1 MKWKTYAGLNHN
13 NRFQYDSWN
22 VFCLRIWHYNWHD
35 ISRLPAINIFRK
47 WHCFHQLWN
56 KNLWWF
62 LNHNF
67 SIWLMKCV
75 LFENRAQL
83 LKRAKP
89 TFQTSFSNFCTT
101 DYFTWTST
109 QLFFDGHTLRM
120 NCMYYGVILEGTA
133 DKAVRA

>member
-1 MKWKTYAGLNHN
+1 MALFHTI
-13 NRFQYDSWN
+13 FI
-22 VFCLRIWHYNWHD
+22 IWME
-35 ISRLPAINIFRK
+35 
-47 WHCFHQLWN
+47 
-56 KNLWWF
+56 NLWWF
-62 LNHNF
+62 LNHNNKVP
-67 SIWLMKCV
+67 IWLMKCV

-120 NCMYYGVILEGTA
+120 NCMYVCYGVIFEGTA
-133 DKAVRA
+133 DKNIRLFNLSIYVLFSVYKVTKWFEIAIKSLVKSFFHKHA